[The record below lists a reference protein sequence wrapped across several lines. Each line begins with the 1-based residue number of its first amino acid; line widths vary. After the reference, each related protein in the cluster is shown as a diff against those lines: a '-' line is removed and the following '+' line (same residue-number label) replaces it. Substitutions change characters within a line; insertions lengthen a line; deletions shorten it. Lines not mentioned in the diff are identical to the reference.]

1 MGLRAHVM
9 NGQIIL
15 DEPEELPEGATL
27 DVLVL
32 LDEPDDDLD
41 DDDRARL
48 VAAISRGIDQTE
60 RGEGRPAEEVLA
72 EMRRVK

>member
-1 MGLRAHVM
+1 M